1 MASVEKSAVIQIIV
15 SLVWNVL
22 FFSDC
27 FQDLLSLF
35 FSNLIM
41 MYLGMNFF
49 EFNLL
54 GLLSFVNLKDYV
66 FHKSWKFSD
75 IISLSTFPAPP
86 FFSSSG
92 ILMTPVLDLLILF
105 HRYLRLYTFNI
116 FSSLFKLYNFSWSSF
131 KFIDTRSVFLKLY
144 EAHPVEE

>member
-27 FQDLLSLF
+27 FQEFLSLIL
-35 FSNLIM
+35 SNLIM

-54 GLLSFVNLKDYV
+54 GIY
-66 FHKSWKFSD
+66 
-75 IISLSTFPAPP
+75 
-86 FFSSSG
+86 
-92 ILMTPVLDLLILF
+92 
-105 HRYLRLYTFNI
+105 
-116 FSSLFKLYNFSWSSF
+116 
-131 KFIDTRSVFLKLY
+131 
-144 EAHPVEE
+144 